1 MFAFPDLNVSYG
13 TGCWS
18 ILFDRVKGRD
28 QERNGSIRLWRTDQA
43 FDYFM
48 PTAAGIGLL
57 VLQRIVSLACVD
69 ETSMRA

>member
-1 MFAFPDLNVSYG
+1 MFAFPDLNVSLR

-28 QERNGSIRLWRTDQA
+28 QERNGSTRPWRIGQA
-43 FDYFM
+43 SDYFM
-48 PTAAGIGLL
+48 PTAVAIELL

-69 ETSMRA
+69 EASMRA